1 MAAEKTRRKLFKVA
15 KELNLS
21 HQTII
26 EFLEKKG
33 YAVSGLNTPITDEMH
48 DEILKRFAQEKVKA
62 DKIAKRREEIAKER
76 IRCPDDRL
84 GRDIDHCRRHLL
96 DNGDDRGATDR

>member
-1 MAAEKTRRKLFKVA
+1 MAAEKARTKLFKVA

-33 YAVSGLNTPITDEMH
+33 FAVSGLNTPITEEMH

-62 DKIAKRREEIAKER
+62 DKIAKRRKVTVKEEVG
-76 IRCPDDRL
+76 PD
-84 GRDIDHCRRHLL
+84 GEK
-96 DNGDDRGATDR
+96 NKKATEA